1 LGLAIFDDIAAPE
14 EGAFM
19 IFKPRYAALLL
30 AISAATQAAP
40 AKQFPPRDECLS
52 IDGYFDL
59 RQKFEDIVKRRDA
72 KALLAMVS
80 PAISWSFGD
89 DAGGKDGFGKYWSL
103 ETGKA
108 SPIWVELDQIVRLG
122 CFVQGPDN
130 PTMPHFFGQD
140 AGGTSPGG
148 SALVLGPAVNLRAEP
163 TTASASLRKINWE
176 VVTTQETSADGK
188 WTKVKDAGGKT
199 GYIRND
205 YLRGDLDYRIGFERK
220 DKGWV
225 ISFFI
230 AGD

>member
-1 LGLAIFDDIAAPE
+1 MFSFVRAT
-14 EGAFM
+14 
-19 IFKPRYAALLL
+19 LL
-30 AISAATQAAP
+30 ASALFGAASGAQAAP

-59 RQKFEDIVKRRDA
+59 RQKFEDTVKRRDA

-80 PAISWSFGD
+80 PTISWSFGGE
-89 DAGGKDGFGKYWSL
+89 GGKADFAKNWKL

-108 SPIWVELDQIVRLG
+108 SPIWAELDKIVRLG
-122 CFVQGPDN
+122 CFNQGSDN

-140 AGGTSPGG
+140 TGAQSPGG
-148 SALVLGPAVNLRAEP
+148 TALVLGPAVNLRAQP

-176 VVTTQETSADGK
+176 VVTTLETSPDGK
-188 WTKVKDAGGKT
+188 WTKVRDAEGKT

-205 YLRGDLDYRIGFERK
+205 YLRDDLDYRIGFERK
-220 DKGWV
+220 DGGWV
-225 ISFFI
+225 ISFFV

>member
-1 LGLAIFDDIAAPE
+1 MRKSIGIALVAT
-14 EGAFM
+14 M
-19 IFKPRYAALLL
+19 ALT
-30 AISAATQAAP
+30 ATAYAAP
-40 AKQFPPRDECLS
+40 AKVIPPKDECLA

-59 RQKFEDIVKRRDA
+59 RQNFEGIVKRRDA

-80 PAISWSFGD
+80 PAISWNFGGEPSSKE
-89 DAGGKDGFGKYWSL
+89 AFAKNWKL

-108 SPIWVELDQIVRLG
+108 SPIWAELDQIVRLG
-122 CFVQGPDN
+122 CFSQGPDN

-140 AGGTSPGG
+140 TGAKSPGG
-148 SALVLGPAVNLRAEP
+148 SALVLGPAVNLRAQP
-163 TTASASLRKINWE
+163 STASASLRKINWE
-176 VVTTQETSADGK
+176 VVTTTEVSADEL
-188 WTKVKDAGGKT
+188 WTKVQTADGKT